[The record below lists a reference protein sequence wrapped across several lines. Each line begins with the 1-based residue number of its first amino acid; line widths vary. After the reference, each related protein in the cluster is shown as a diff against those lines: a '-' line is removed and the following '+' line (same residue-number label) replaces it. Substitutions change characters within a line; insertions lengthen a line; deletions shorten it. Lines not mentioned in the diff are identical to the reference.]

1 MVLPLFPQF
10 TLYELRDY
18 LCRFNPSGLPIEVY
32 MPTTREWSIVVN
44 PEWPITMITGMKQV
58 LLSLRPDYAH
68 QFKDKPRLE
77 ELLGRQP
84 RKGPLSKRAAADDLV
99 SPRKPKVPRPMFSA
113 EAIPMATLHDD
124 HETLKLPISKN
135 LPQSSPSPSSLPLSS
150 PPPSSPL
157 QSLLPQNLLLQ
168 SSPPR
173 QVLPTIVHT
182 AQNSTPTKGQWNKAL
197 RFPAEFPAH
206 DILEKTS
213 QYISKRNGR
222 HGKFR
227 EVFQQI
233 FGRNCSKTTE
243 ANLPKLYPKAYTH
256 FLTLDQST
264 QATITWNELVKSCDN
279 AAPSFPPPNVVHF
292 INPVQLHTPTPPL
305 PPPAVTKDLMS
316 SDNPVLPSSPIP
328 PKTPPLLPAASQPTL
343 DPPQVQAA
351 FPLNIEMQ
359 PLGPEE
365 LAVLDAD
372 VALVRT
378 TRAFLGDG
386 ISAGPDLEDEL
397 FGQESAGLQCPFCN
411 TKLPGRQYSDALLT
425 MLNSPTIQTHTV
437 PDPTLSNPNHRR
449 SLIGHF
455 AYSDFCAQ
463 HVLEELTLVANSHQ
477 WPYPPDFSTL
487 AQRVKEKEG
496 YLNAVIME
504 IMTGVEV
511 SKFYSDLLT
520 MNSRQQYDQS
530 LNIISA
536 G

>member
-1 MVLPLFPQF
+1 
-10 TLYELRDY
+10 
-18 LCRFNPSGLPIEVY
+18 
-32 MPTTREWSIVVN
+32 MPTTREWSIIVN

-58 LLSLRPDYAH
+58 LLSLRPDYTC

-99 SPRKPKVPRPMFSA
+99 SPRKPKALRSIFSA
-113 EAIPMATLHDD
+113 KMIPMAALSTLHDN
-124 HETLKLPISKN
+124 HRTPKPSIS
-135 LPQSSPSPSSLPLSS
+135 QSQPPSS
-150 PPPSSPL
+150 PPPSSPPQSSPL
-157 QSLLPQNLLLQ
+157 QSVPPQSLSLQ
-168 SSPPR
+168 SSPPG
-173 QVLPTIVHT
+173 QVPPTVVHRT
-182 AQNSTPTKGQWNKAL
+182 WDSTPNKGQRDKAL
-197 RFPAEFPAH
+197 RFPADFPAH

-213 QYISKRNGR
+213 QYISKRGGR

-227 EVFQQI
+227 EIFQQI

-243 ANLPKLYPKAYTH
+243 ANLPKLYPRAYAY
-256 FLTLDQST
+256 FLTLDHDT
-264 QATITWNELVKSCDN
+264 QTTITWNELVKTCNN
-279 AAPSFPPPNVVHF
+279 AAPSFPSPDVVRF
-292 INPVQLHTPTPPL
+292 VNPVQPHTPTPTP
-305 PPPAVTKDLMS
+305 PPPAIIAKDPVPFN
-316 SDNPVLPSSPIP
+316 NPVLPSSSIP
-328 PKTPPLLPAASQPTL
+328 PKTPLLSPAVCQPTL

-386 ISAGPDLEDEL
+386 ISTGPDLEEEL

-411 TKLPGRQYSDALLT
+411 TELPGRQYSDALLT
-425 MLNSPTIQTHTV
+425 MLNSPAIQTHTV
-437 PDPTLSNPNHRR
+437 LDPTHSNPNHRR
-449 SLIGHF
+449 SLIGHI

-496 YLNAVIME
+496 FLNAVMMGIT
-504 IMTGVEV
+504 TGVEV
-511 SKFYSDLLT
+511 SIFYSNLLT
-520 MNSRQQYDQS
+520 MNSQQQYDQS